1 MMENALLISTLLIP
15 FVGAAVGFLIG
26 TKSEKLRDIFNVAMT
41 GGVFLTVILQYPY
54 IGGEGIAIEIPHIMG
69 IGLFLRLDAF
79 RYIFVFITALIWFL
93 ATMYSTQYLI
103 KYKKRNRYYA
113 FFILTYAS
121 TMGIF
126 ISDNMLN
133 LFTFFEIM
141 SITSYFLII
150 HDEDEYTKDAGRTY
164 LTMAIACGM
173 ILLMG
178 LYLLFDYTG
187 TLNINEL
194 ADKVVNLGPIKYVI
208 AWLMIIG
215 FGVKA
220 GMMPLHVWLPKAHP
234 AAPAPASAILSGI
247 LLKTGVFGI
256 MLTVLVIM
264 GNDLILCKAIF
275 ILGLLNMFW
284 GGFLAIFQ
292 RNIKRILAYSSMS
305 QIGYILMGVG
315 LIGMLGEH
323 NNIAIYGTLFH
334 IFNHA
339 IFKVLL
345 FFSAGI
351 IYMVLHELSINH
363 IRGFGRHKN
372 FLKAMFVIGFMAI
385 IGMPG
390 FSGFISKNLLHE
402 ALIEAE
408 HIYGGFGMKV
418 AEWIFIISSSFTVAY
433 LMKIFMTVFVEK
445 SDKYWGQF
453 KGQIRKRALFPLM
466 VLSGIVIYTGFRPGY
481 VFTVI
486 SQTEGMFSGHG
497 HVPLNMY
504 TSEVFLN
511 TGIIFALG
519 LGIYLIIVRK
529 WLLVQTQTGPIYRNP
544 TLAWPNLEEHLYKPL
559 SVAFY
564 WGGYHIFKP
573 VDRGL
578 VNLFSGIGLFFRKFG
593 DLKIDI
599 RRFKRKDPLLGEH
612 KERGAAMKKS
622 GIELKDFVTSVG
634 EKTAAAK
641 VKENYAT
648 EIESVGQIFSRTQW
662 HMNSIIYALFIFA
675 IILIGIL
682 SYLIFKT

>member
-1 MMENALLISTLLIP
+1 MMENTLLISTLLIP
-15 FVGAAVGFLIG
+15 FVGAAVGFWVG
-26 TKSEKLRDIFNVAMT
+26 RKNEKARDIFNVIMT
-41 GGVFLTVILQYPY
+41 GAVFLVVILLYPY
-54 IGGEGIAIEIPHIMG
+54 IGGEGIAMEIPDIMG

-141 SITSYFLII
+141 TITSYFLII
-150 HDEDEYTKDAGRTY
+150 HDEDEYTRDAGKTY
-164 LTMAIACGM
+164 LTMSIAGGM
-173 ILLMG
+173 VLLMG
-178 LYLLFDYTG
+178 LFLLFDYTG
-187 TLNINEL
+187 TLSINNL
-194 ADKVVNLGPIKYVI
+194 ADEVEALGQVKYII

-220 GMMPLHVWLPKAHP
+220 GVIPLHVWLPKAHP

-264 GNDLILCKAIF
+264 KNDLILCEAIF

-284 GGFLAIFQ
+284 GGFLAMFQ

-305 QIGYILMGVG
+305 QIGYILMGLG

-323 NNIAIYGTLFH
+323 NNIAIHGTLFH

-351 IYMVLHELSINH
+351 IYMILHELSINY
-363 IRGFGRHKN
+363 IRGFGRTKN

-408 HIYGGFGMKV
+408 HIYGGFGMKA

-433 LMKIFMTVFVEK
+433 LMKIFIAVFVEE
-445 SDKYWGQF
+445 SEKYWGQF
-453 KGQIRKRALFPLM
+453 KGQVRKRALFPLM
-466 VLSGIVIYTGFRPGY
+466 VLSGIVIYTGIRPGY

-486 SQTEGMFSGHG
+486 SQAEGMFSGHG
-497 HVPLNMY
+497 HVPRNMY
-504 TSEVFLN
+504 TSEVVLN
-511 TGIIFALG
+511 TGVIFALG
-519 LGIYLIIVRK
+519 VGIYLIIVRK
-529 WLLVQTQTGPIYRNP
+529 WLIVETDTGPIYRNP
-544 TLAWPNLEEHLYKPL
+544 TLGWPNLEQHLYKPL
-559 SVAFY
+559 TAAFY

-578 VNLFSGIGLFFRKFG
+578 VNFFSGIELFFRKFG

-599 RRFKRKDPLLGEH
+599 RRFKRKDSLLGEH

-634 EKTAAAK
+634 EKTAADK

-648 EIESVGQIFSRTQW
+648 EIENVGQFFSRTQW

-682 SYLIFKT
+682 SYLILKT

>member
-1 MMENALLISTLLIP
+1 MMENTLLIFTLLIP

-26 TKSEKLRDIFNVAMT
+26 RKSEKARDIFNVVMT
-41 GGVFLTVILQYPY
+41 GAVFLVVILLYPH
-54 IGGEGIAIEIPHIMG
+54 IGGEGIAIEIPDIMG

-79 RYIFVFITALIWFL
+79 RYIFVFITALVWFL

-150 HDEDEYTKDAGRTY
+150 HDEDEYTRDAGRTY
-164 LTMAIACGM
+164 LTMAIAGGM

-178 LYLLFDYTG
+178 LFLLFDYTG
-187 TLNINEL
+187 TLSINDL
-194 ADKVVNLGPIKYVI
+194 ADEVANLGQVKYVV

-264 GNDLILCKAIF
+264 ENDLILCKAIF

-284 GGFLAIFQ
+284 GGLLAIFQ

-323 NNIAIYGTLFH
+323 NNIAIHGTLFH

-351 IYMVLHELSINH
+351 IYMVLHELSINY

-372 FLKAMFVIGFMAI
+372 FLKVMFVIGFMAI

-408 HIYGGFGMKV
+408 HIYGGFGMKA

-433 LMKIFMTVFVEK
+433 LMKIFIAIFVEE

-466 VLSGIVIYTGFRPGY
+466 VLSGIVIYTGLRPGY
-481 VFTVI
+481 VFAVI
-486 SQTEGMFSGHG
+486 SQAEGMFSGHG
-497 HVPLNMY
+497 YVPHNMY

-511 TGIIFALG
+511 TGIIFVLGAALYF
-519 LGIYLIIVRK
+519 LIVRK
-529 WLLVQTQTGPIYRNP
+529 WLIIQTEDGPIYRNP
-544 TLAWPNLEEHLYKPL
+544 TLRWPNLEQHFYKPL
-559 SVAFY
+559 SLAFY
-564 WGGYHIFKP
+564 WGGYHLFKY

-578 VNLFSGIGLFFRKFG
+578 VNFFSGIGALFRKVG
-593 DLKIDI
+593 DLKINIKRFERKKAI
-599 RRFKRKDPLLGEH
+599 RGEY
-612 KERGAAMKKS
+612 KEKGAAIKKG
-622 GIELKDFVTSVG
+622 GIELKDIVTSVG

-641 VKENYAT
+641 MKENYAT
-648 EIESVGQIFSRTQW
+648 EIESVWQIFSRTQL

>member
-15 FVGAAVGFLIG
+15 FVGAAVGFWIG
-26 TKSEKLRDIFNVAMT
+26 RKNEKSRDIFNVIMT
-41 GGVFLTVILQYPY
+41 GAIFLVVILLYPY
-54 IGGEGIAIEIPHIMG
+54 IGGEGIAIEIPDIMG

-79 RYIFVFITALIWFL
+79 RYIFVFITALVWFL

-150 HDEDEYTKDAGRTY
+150 HDEDEYTRDAGKTY
-164 LTMAIACGM
+164 LTMSIAGGM
-173 ILLMG
+173 VLLMG
-178 LYLLFDYTG
+178 LFLLFDYTG
-187 TLNINEL
+187 TLSINDL
-194 ADKVVNLGPIKYVI
+194 ANEVASLGQIKYII

-220 GMMPLHVWLPKAHP
+220 GVIPLHVWLPKAHP

-264 GNDLILCKAIF
+264 KNDLILCKVIF

-323 NNIAIYGTLFH
+323 NNIAIHGTLFH

-351 IYMVLHELSINH
+351 IYMVLHELSINY
-363 IRGFGRHKN
+363 IRGFGSNKK
-372 FLKAMFVIGFMAI
+372 FLKAMFIIGFMAI

-408 HIYGGFGMKV
+408 HIYGGFGMKA

-433 LMKIFMTVFVEK
+433 LMKIFIAVFVEK
-445 SDKYWGQF
+445 SEKYWGQF
-453 KGQIRKRALFPLM
+453 KGHIRKRALFPLM
-466 VLSGIVIYTGFRPGY
+466 MLSGIVIYTGLRPGY
-481 VFTVI
+481 VFDVI
-486 SQTEGMFSGHG
+486 SQAEVMFSGHG

-504 TSEVFLN
+504 TEEVFYN

-519 LGIYLIIVRK
+519 VGIYSIIVRK
-529 WLLVQTQTGPIYRNP
+529 WLLVQTETGPIFKNP
-544 TLAWPNLEEHLYKPL
+544 TLAWTNLEQHLYKPL
-559 SVAFY
+559 FAAFY
-564 WGGYHIFKP
+564 WGGYYLFKH

-578 VNLFSGIGLFFRKFG
+578 VNFFSGIGLFFHKIVN
-593 DLKIDI
+593 LKINI
-599 RRFKRKDPLLGEH
+599 KRFERKDSIIGNRREKAAEMKNDAIKLRDLVGGVEGETAISKI
-612 KERGAAMKKS
+612 KEKYTV
-622 GIELKDFVTSVG
+622 EV
-634 EKTAAAK
+634 
-641 VKENYAT
+641 
-648 EIESVGQIFSRTQW
+648 ESVGQFFSRSQGR
-662 HMNSIIYALFIFA
+662 MNSIIYALFIFA

-682 SYLIFKT
+682 SYLILKT